1 MPGFILNT
9 FPVLTHLI
17 LTTTYEVV
25 LLLLIFSNEETD
37 HTERS
42 GFAEV
47 LWLVI
52 VEVGFRSSHWCSEQ
66 GSATLPALSRDW
78 MVDREA

>member
-1 MPGFILNT
+1 MFLAYSVPGFILNT
-9 FPVLTHLI
+9 FPILTHSV

-25 LLLLIFSNEETD
+25 LLLLTFSNKETD

-47 LWLVI
+47 LWPV
-52 VEVGFRSSHWCSEQ
+52 VGEVGFRSSVWRSD
-66 GSATLPALSRDW
+66 PVLSHADCL
-78 MVDREA
+78 A